1 MSVPFSM
8 SLIMQVESRMKQSSG
23 TIGICLVLV
32 LLLNGNQLSQAQL
45 QIPKSSKPK
54 GAPIKTSIS
63 VMLLMQN
70 AGSSLAAQEWGR
82 IFRDLNVSVQTRR
95 SSVDDKP
102 DIEENVR
109 GTFRQVRLVGVLDR
123 KGEIQFPGHRFA
135 RKDLGKLKEWLNE
148 LKTYGA
154 QGSPDSK
161 PLWGLSADQF
171 KVVFAELSQPAPVN
185 VEGLPLKEAIS
196 KLDFPDTLRIRFTVA
211 AEKLLS
217 EKFKDEKIV
226 TDLDKLAKGTVLAIA
241 LKQYELAFY
250 PSRTPSAAL
259 ELVIAPW
266 DETPNSWPIGWELK
280 ESRQKTAPRYFQL
293 IPVELN
299 EVPLRDVL
307 MAASK
312 ASGIPMILDEYAIRK
327 QQIDP
332 DKISVTYP
340 KRRTTWGILIRNAI
354 GKHRLTRKLVIDEQG
369 KPFIWI
375 TVFSPRAIPQTRR

>member
-1 MSVPFSM
+1 
-8 SLIMQVESRMKQSSG
+8 MKQSTPIFVS
-23 TIGICLVLV
+23 CF
-32 LLLNGNQLSQAQL
+32 LLLLIISGNHSAQAQVS
-45 QIPKSSKPK
+45 IDRAAKPK

-70 AGSSLAAQEWGR
+70 TGSSLAAQEWGR
-82 IFRDLNVSVQTRR
+82 TFRDLNVSIQTRR
-95 SSVDDKP
+95 STTDEKP
-102 DIEENVR
+102 GIDENVR
-109 GTFRQVRLVGVLDR
+109 GTFRQIRLTGVLDR
-123 KGEIQFPGHRFA
+123 NGVVHFPGHRFA
-135 RKDLGKLKEWLNE
+135 RKDLGKLKEWFNE

-171 KVVFAELSQPAPVN
+171 KVIFAELSQPAPVN
-185 VEGLPLKEAIS
+185 VQDLSLKEAIA
-196 KLDFPDTLRIRFTVA
+196 KLDFPKTLPVRMTVD
-211 AEKLLS
+211 AEKLVS
-217 EKFKDEKIV
+217 EKFKDLKIIP
-226 TDLDKLAKGTVLAIA
+226 DLDKLAKGTVLAIA

-250 PSRTPSAAL
+250 PSRTPSTSL
-259 ELVIAPW
+259 ELVIAPLNKISS
-266 DETPNSWPIGWELK
+266 PWPIGWDLK

-312 ASGIPMILDEYAIRK
+312 TSGIPMIMDEYAIRK

-332 DKISVTYP
+332 DQIKVTFP
-340 KRRTTWGILIRNAI
+340 KRRTTWGILIGKSI

-375 TVFSPRAIPQTRR
+375 TVFSPRAIPDTRR